1 MNKADRTEYKAVL
14 KRDNNQCYY
23 CGSNNIHIHHII
35 YRSLGG
41 ANIRQNMICLC
52 KEHHDQ
58 VHARGKE
65 ATNELIEIMRG
76 HYGMISKEDLKIKG
90 RYSDYAIPN

>member
-1 MNKADRTEYKAVL
+1 
-14 KRDNNQCYY
+14 
-23 CGSNNIHIHHII
+23 
-35 YRSLGG
+35 
-41 ANIRQNMICLC
+41 MICLC
-52 KEHHDQ
+52 KDHHDQ